1 MHNYKNFKLVCVNLK
16 KSKSFEPF
24 ELKIWYDKQ
33 STLKIVCLVYLV
45 VLQLQ
50 NVAGYSNFKYFILTN
65 LILIN
70 YLFYIIYISY
80 N

>member
-50 NVAGYSNFKYFILTN
+50 NVAGYSNFKYFILP
-65 LILIN
+65 IL
-70 YLFYIIYISY
+70 Y
-80 N
+80 